1 MIEVC
6 TSFRCCERTW
16 FLAVSIFDSYLH
28 NMKGKKVLKNSDV
41 HSIGIVSM
49 YLASKYEDVYPIN
62 SLIAHE
68 KISHKAIS
76 QKDILKYEEEF
87 LMLLNFQLD
96 SVTSFDFHQYFIGF
110 LKSRFSNNDQK
121 DLLDKIEELSLYL
134 IRMTIENSD
143 LIKNEPSFIASA
155 SIYSSIS
162 LIKKS

>member
-1 MIEVC
+1 
-6 TSFRCCERTW
+6 
-16 FLAVSIFDSYLH
+16 
-28 NMKGKKVLKNSDV
+28 
-41 HSIGIVSM
+41 
-49 YLASKYEDVYPIN
+49 
-62 SLIAHE
+62 
-68 KISHKAIS
+68 
-76 QKDILKYEEEF
+76 
-87 LMLLNFQLD
+87 MLLNFQLD